1 MSFLEFAGL
10 TVSLFDK
17 YEAKITPIMVFI
29 GGAVLIVAL
38 LWFQLRYRRAR
49 SATIKYSDIK
59 IVKRASHT
67 HRQRFRFILTAL
79 RVLALVLFIVAFAR
93 PRSGTEYQEV
103 TSEGI
108 DIMMCLDVSSSMQA
122 EDFKPY
128 NRLYVCKEE
137 MKKFVSKRANESNDR
152 IGLVVFARYSYTQCP
167 VTTDYG
173 VLLNFIDQVDFGVVE
188 DGTAIGMAIA
198 NSVNRLRE
206 SPAKSK
212 VIILLTDGD
221 NNAGEIDPITAANL
235 AAAFDIKVYTIGAGK
250 PGNAMFPY
258 QDPLFGKRY
267 VYQPTKID
275 EETLKAIA
283 EKTGGKFYRA
293 RSGEELEE
301 IYGLIDRL
309 EKTEI
314 EVASHIQYK
323 ELFYYFAYAGLAFL
337 VLEVVLANS
346 YFRKLP

>member
-1 MSFLEFAGL
+1 MTFLEFAGL
-10 TVSLFDK
+10 SVSLFDK
-17 YEAKITPIMVFI
+17 DIKISATFVFI
-29 GGAVLIVAL
+29 FGALLIAAL
-38 LWFQLRYRRAR
+38 LWYHFRYRRVK
-49 SATIKYSDIK
+49 SATIKYSDLK
-59 IVKRASHT
+59 IVKRASRT
-67 HRQRFRFILTAL
+67 HRQKFRFVLIVL
-79 RVLALVLFIVAFAR
+79 RVAALVLFIIAFAR

-122 EDFKPY
+122 EDFKPH

-137 MKKFVSKRANESNDR
+137 MKKFINKRVNDR

-173 VLLNFIDQVDFGVVE
+173 VLLRFVDQVDFGVVE

-212 VIILLTDGD
+212 IIVLLTDGD
-221 NNAGEIDPITAANL
+221 NNAGEIDPLTAANL
-235 AAAFDIKVYTIGAGK
+235 ASAFDIKIYTIGAGK

-258 QDPLFGKRY
+258 QDPIFGKRY

-275 EETLKAIA
+275 EETLKEIA
-283 EKTGGKFYRA
+283 KKTGGKYYRA

-301 IYGLIDRL
+301 IYAVIDKL

-314 EVASHIQYK
+314 DIASHIQYK

-337 VLEVVLANS
+337 VLEMVLSNS
-346 YFRKLP
+346 FFRKLP

>member
-1 MSFLEFAGL
+1 A
-10 TVSLFDK
+10 
-17 YEAKITPIMVFI
+17 VFI
-29 GGAVLIVAL
+29 FGALLIAAL
-38 LWFQLRYRRAR
+38 LWYHLRYRRAR
-49 SATIKYSDIK
+49 FATIKYSDIK
-59 IVKRASHT
+59 IVKRAART
-67 HRQRFRFILTAL
+67 HRQRFRFVLTVL
-79 RVLALVLFIVAFAR
+79 RVAALTFFIVAFAR

-122 EDFKPY
+122 EDFKPH

-137 MKKFVSKRANESNDR
+137 MKKFIGKRVNDR

-173 VLLNFIDQVDFGVVE
+173 VLLSFVDQVDFGVVE

-206 SPAKSK
+206 SPSKSK
-212 VIILLTDGD
+212 VIVLLTDGD
-221 NNAGEIDPITAANL
+221 NNTGEIDPITAANL
-235 AAAFDIKVYTIGAGK
+235 AAAFDIKIYTIGAGK

-258 QDPLFGKRY
+258 QDPIFGKRY

-275 EETLKAIA
+275 EEALKEIA
-283 EKTGGKFYRA
+283 EKTGGKYFRA

-301 IYGLIDRL
+301 IYGLIDKL

-314 EVASHIQYK
+314 EVASHIQ
-323 ELFYYFAYAGLAFL
+323 
-337 VLEVVLANS
+337 
-346 YFRKLP
+346 

>member
-10 TVSLFDK
+10 TISLFDEA
-17 YEAKITPIMVFI
+17 EAKISATAIFLA
-29 GGAVLIVAL
+29 GGLMIAAL
-38 LWFQLRYRRAR
+38 LWFQLRYRRKR

-59 IVKRASHT
+59 IVKRAART
-67 HRQRFRFILTAL
+67 HRQQFRFILTVL
-79 RVLALVLFIVAFAR
+79 RVAALVLFIVAFAR

-122 EDFKPY
+122 EDFKPN
-128 NRLYVCKEE
+128 NRLFVCKEE
-137 MKKFVSKRANESNDR
+137 MKKFVSRRINDR

-212 VIILLTDGD
+212 IIVLLTDGD

-258 QDPLFGKRY
+258 QDPIFGKRY

-293 RSGEELEE
+293 RSGEELEQ
-301 IYGLIDRL
+301 IYGEIDKL

-314 EVASHIQYK
+314 ETSSHIQYK
-323 ELFYYFAYAGLAFL
+323 ELFYYFAYFGLAFL
-337 VLEVVLANS
+337 VLEIVLANS